1 MILLVC
7 AVARELESWAPRS
20 GVVVVTSGVGPVES
34 ACAVTGALAQ
44 GRYSLVVN
52 AGLGGAFDDAAR
64 IGDGVV
70 VTDETFALDLEDGT
84 PIRLPGGERIVDRA
98 HSDPAFVALLTSR
111 GFAALHGVT
120 VARVTATEGTAQR
133 LARLGAQVESMEG
146 FSVLRASERAGVPAV
161 EVRGVSNRVG
171 ERARSGWDFA
181 AGAAGLA
188 RVLDAL
194 LDVAGGASGHPA

>member
-7 AVARELESWAPRS
+7 AVARELEWWVPRS
-20 GVVVVTSGVGPVES
+20 GVIMMIGGVGPVES

-44 GRYSLVVN
+44 RRYSLVVN
-52 AGLGGAFDDAAR
+52 AGLCGAFDDAAH

-84 PIRLPGGERIVDRA
+84 PIRLPGGERIIDRA
-98 HSDPAFVALLTSR
+98 HSDPALVARLASR
-111 GFAALHGVT
+111 GFAVLHGVT
-120 VARVTATEGTAQR
+120 VARVTATEDTARR

-146 FSVLRASERAGVPAV
+146 FAVLRASERAGVPAV

-194 LDVAGGASGHPA
+194 LDAAGAASGHSA